1 MPFFLRKLNRR
12 VAHTVLSACSNQ
24 RVLFLVEK
32 MTRWQ
37 AQRWKA
43 SRPLSK
49 SAPQVNSDSAF
60 VETTAVE
67 HGREPDKSKAEND
80 NRTDEH

>member
-1 MPFFLRKLNRR
+1 MSFFLRTLNRR
-12 VAHTVLSACSNQ
+12 VAHTVLSACSNH
-24 RVLFLVEK
+24 RVLSLVEK

-49 SAPQVNSDSAF
+49 SATQANSDSAF
-60 VETTAVE
+60 VEATAVE
-67 HGREPDKSKAEND
+67 HGGEPDKSKAESD